1 MFKTDTK
8 FFQSFWYSARLALA
22 SSLAVYA
29 AHLLGLQF
37 ETQAGIICIF
47 SMLTTRKDTI
57 KVSISRIVS
66 FLVTAITAWCA
77 FTYLGNQWLA
87 LGIYFM
93 ITVLV
98 SEMMGWKAALSAN
111 LVAGCHF
118 FSVNDFSEAVIIN
131 EFFIVMIGIV
141 FALVFNFIHNDEWA
155 RYRLNKD
162 VESVKQAMTEA
173 MEDIAEY
180 LSSRETNDSVWDK
193 LTALHLQLDEIIHRA
208 TDYEGN
214 SLGKDA
220 DYYYQY
226 FEMRKEQCF
235 ILESLHA
242 EMDKIRYQPRQAR
255 IITEFIYHISGSA
268 AEKNDP
274 QKQIDYLV
282 EIFDRMKREALP
294 ASREEFESRAMLYH
308 ILMDLEEFLLVKK
321 HFLDQRR
328 QGREE

>member
-1 MFKTDTK
+1 M
-8 FFQSFWYSARLALA
+8 S
-22 SSLAVYA
+22 
-29 AHLLGLQF
+29 
-37 ETQAGIICIF
+37 
-47 SMLTTRKDTI
+47 
-57 KVSISRIVS
+57 
-66 FLVTAITAWCA
+66 
-77 FTYLGNQWLA
+77 
-87 LGIYFM
+87 
-93 ITVLV
+93 
-98 SEMMGWKAALSAN
+98 
-111 LVAGCHF
+111 
-118 FSVNDFSEAVIIN
+118 
-131 EFFIVMIGIV
+131 GIV
-141 FALVFNFIHNDEWA
+141 FALIFKFIHNDEWA

-193 LTALHLQLDEIIHRA
+193 LTALHLQLHEIIHRA